1 MILLPRGHL
10 IMSGISFGS
19 FNLGVP
25 LTSIRWRPGMMLTI
39 SQCVVQSMS
48 RKNYLV
54 PNVESDEY
62 EKYWIIGIYKNITDG
77 KIEE

>member
-1 MILLPRGHL
+1 
-10 IMSGISFGS
+10 
-19 FNLGVP
+19 
-25 LTSIRWRPGMMLTI
+25 
-39 SQCVVQSMS
+39 MS